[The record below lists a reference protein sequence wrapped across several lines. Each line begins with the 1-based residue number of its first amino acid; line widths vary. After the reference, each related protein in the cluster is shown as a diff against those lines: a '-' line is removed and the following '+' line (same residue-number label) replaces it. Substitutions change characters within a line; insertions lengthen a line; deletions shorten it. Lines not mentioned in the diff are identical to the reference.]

1 MPAGVGEKIAR
12 WQTDSRPEEPLLED
26 TTNVYGRPE
35 GKPRLQIVVEV
46 KQFL

>member
-26 TTNVYGRPE
+26 TTNVYGRP
-35 GKPRLQIVVEV
+35 RLQIVVEA